1 MSSFKVMWLMLMFDL
16 PTQTKKQR
24 KRYHWFH
31 KELEKEGYMMLQ
43 YSVYGKI
50 FSSVESANLGKK
62 RIKDFVYKNVKNGNI
77 RLLMFTDRQFAN
89 MDVVIGEK
97 AEEEK
102 NEPVQLLLF

>member
-16 PTQTKKQR
+16 PTQTKKQK
-24 KRYHWFH
+24 KRYTWFRQ
-31 KELEKEGYMMLQ
+31 ELRKEGYMMLQ

-62 RIKDFVYKNVKNGNI
+62 RIKDFVYKNVKSGNI
-77 RLLMFTDRQFAN
+77 RLLLFTDRQFAS
-89 MDVVIGEK
+89 MEIVIGKK